1 MPWSRCGRRCTDY
14 CWKARRCTW
23 TKQRCLKASVTK
35 GTMGARAEA
44 DEGMSLYHWRT
55 SRGRHVLD
63 ERRREEMTP
72 EGAVYGGA
80 IISDGY
86 EGYASWM
93 RSLPAEQRPQW
104 QACWA
109 HVRRKFVEAARTGSD
124 PEWSRR
130 MVELITPLYRIE
142 KELRVSKAPP
152 EAIAEKREAE
162 SRPIAEAF
170 FEALQE
176 RVKQS
181 ENPPVN
187 TLRRAILYA
196 LGRRE
201 TLMTWLKAP

>member
-1 MPWSRCGRRCTDY
+1 MEPL
-14 CWKARRCTW
+14 WKAMHGLLPEARRCTW

-35 GTMGARAEA
+35 GTMGALTEA

-55 SRGRHVLD
+55 SRGRHVPAELL
-63 ERRREEMTP
+63 REGMNP

-80 IISDGY
+80 IISDSY

-93 RSLPAEQRPQW
+93 RSLEEGERPQW

-142 KELRVSKAPP
+142 KELRESKAPP

-170 FEALQE
+170 FEVLQK
-176 RVKQS
+176 RMKQS
-181 ENPPVN
+181 ENPPRS
-187 TLRRAILYA
+187 TPCA
-196 LGRRE
+196 GRSSTPWSVGKR
-201 TLMTWLKAP
+201 L